1 MNQRDYNYLT
11 DMTSRISKITDN
23 MQSQEVK
30 SQFDTKT
37 KTKLQYRQKL
47 LDKLVTDCITYRLT
61 EKEAH
66 RYIEEEYGK
75 PIASKTYF
83 TIKSRLESQSEVTSQ
98 LWLNEFTRIGF
109 VQHHRKL
116 IDNLERIYED
126 NLNRFFI
133 ESRKEPRNDELILK
147 INANIR
153 ENTRLLCEL
162 GLGSPIIAGIK
173 SKLQQYEIKSVF
185 ANTTPESESEQQQ
198 KQQQLQLQEGLS
210 NQPWDNH
217 DWSQCNKCKKWFG
230 IEFIQK
236 DSCYC
241 RSCALPETVF

>member
-1 MNQRDYNYLT
+1 
-11 DMTSRISKITDN
+11 MTSRISKITVTNTDN
-23 MQSQEVK
+23 MKSQEVK
-30 SQFDTKT
+30 SQFEIK
-37 KTKLQYRQKL
+37 KSETKLQYRQKL

-66 RYIEEEYGK
+66 KYIEEEYGK
-75 PIASKTYF
+75 PISSKTYF

-133 ESRKEPRNDELILK
+133 ESRKEPRNEELILK

-162 GLGSPIIAGIK
+162 GLGSPIIAAVK
-173 SKLQQYEIKSVF
+173 AKLQQYETRCNIINSNNNNGGRVVGARTYCKSCNDYFDTETF
-185 ANTTPESESEQQQ
+185 AKHRRTS
-198 KQQQLQLQEGLS
+198 
-210 NQPWDNH
+210 
-217 DWSQCNKCKKWFG
+217 
-230 IEFIQK
+230 
-236 DSCYC
+236 
-241 RSCALPETVF
+241 LPETLF

>member
-1 MNQRDYNYLT
+1 
-11 DMTSRISKITDN
+11 MTSRISKITDN
-23 MQSQEVK
+23 MQSQEAK

-75 PIASKTYF
+75 SISSKTYF

-162 GLGSPIIAGIK
+162 GLGSPIIAAVK
-173 SKLQQYEIKSVF
+173 AKLQRYESQSKIENRNHISNNNNGARARTYCKYCNDYFDTEVF
-185 ANTTPESESEQQQ
+185 ETHRCTS
-198 KQQQLQLQEGLS
+198 
-210 NQPWDNH
+210 
-217 DWSQCNKCKKWFG
+217 
-230 IEFIQK
+230 
-236 DSCYC
+236 
-241 RSCALPETVF
+241 LPETLF

>member
-1 MNQRDYNYLT
+1 M
-11 DMTSRISKITDN
+11 K
-23 MQSQEVK
+23 SQEVK
-30 SQFDTKT
+30 SQFDIKT

-75 PIASKTYF
+75 PISSKTYF

-162 GLGSPIIAGIK
+162 GLGSPIIAAVK
-173 SKLQQYEIKSVF
+173 AKLQQYESQSKIEYRNHISNNNGARARTYCKYCNDYFNTEVF
-185 ANTTPESESEQQQ
+185 EKHRCTS
-198 KQQQLQLQEGLS
+198 
-210 NQPWDNH
+210 
-217 DWSQCNKCKKWFG
+217 
-230 IEFIQK
+230 
-236 DSCYC
+236 
-241 RSCALPETVF
+241 LPETLF